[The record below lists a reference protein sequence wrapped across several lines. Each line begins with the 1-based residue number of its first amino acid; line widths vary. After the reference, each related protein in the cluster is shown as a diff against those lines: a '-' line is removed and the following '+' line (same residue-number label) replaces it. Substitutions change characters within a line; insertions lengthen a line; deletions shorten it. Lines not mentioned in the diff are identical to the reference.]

1 MGLPWSWAHP
11 IWVTAVVAP
20 FVTFIF
26 LALRLYSRGIITRSL
41 ALNDYIAGAT
51 MIFIICYSVTIAI
64 ATYHGMGQHVWTYTP
79 ELSAQYYYWLG
90 VASEFYVL
98 SLAGYKTALLLL
110 YLQLFK
116 VNNRFRWACYITLFY
131 TNGYLFCNFI
141 TEFLGCNPPAKTYN
155 KELPGHCINTIA
167 ANISYGVGHM
177 SSDLIIAILPLPMV
191 WRLQLKSKK
200 EKVGIS
206 LVLTSGFLAWAVA
219 CARFIV
225 STYDMVSHD
234 RTWYAGIG
242 FMLSVL
248 EINTGLICGCTPA
261 MKPLFHSLRDQ
272 SQKWSER
279 YGSHKNSSSG
289 RTGSTDSRPI
299 KTADS
304 FPQMAPKDS
313 HSSNS
318 LHHQSSTDRL
328 AYGYQQESHEKYPA
342 SGESYNMI

>member
-1 MGLPWSWAHP
+1 M
-11 IWVTAVVAP
+11 V
-20 FVTFIF
+20 
-26 LALRLYSRGIITRSL
+26 
-41 ALNDYIAGAT
+41 
-51 MIFIICYSVTIAI
+51 FIICYSILLAI
-64 ATYHGMGQHVWTYTP
+64 ATHHGMGQHIWTFTP
-79 ELSAQYYYWLG
+79 ELSSEYYYWLG

-116 VNNRFRWACYITLFY
+116 VNKTFRWACYITLFY

-141 TEFLGCNPPAKTYN
+141 TEFLGCSPPAKTYN

-167 ANISYGVGHM
+167 ANIAYGVGHM
-177 SSDLIIAILPLPMV
+177 SSDLVIAILPLPMV
-191 WRLQLKSKK
+191 WGLQLKSVK

-219 CARFIV
+219 CARFVV
-225 STYDMVSHD
+225 STYDLVSYD

-261 MKPLFHSLRDQ
+261 LRPLFHNLKDH
-272 SQKWSER
+272 SQKWSQK
-279 YGSHKNSSSG
+279 YSSRKHSTSG
-289 RTGSTDSRPI
+289 RTGSADSRPI

-304 FPQMAPKDS
+304 FPKMAPKE
-313 HSSNS
+313 S
-318 LHHQSSTDRL
+318 LSSSTLRNHSVDTG
-328 AYGYQQESHEKYPA
+328 AVSYSEDNEKHMHRGSFYHA
-342 SGESYNMI
+342 V

>member
-1 MGLPWSWAHP
+1 M
-11 IWVTAVVAP
+11 V
-20 FVTFIF
+20 
-26 LALRLYSRGIITRSL
+26 
-41 ALNDYIAGAT
+41 
-51 MIFIICYSVTIAI
+51 FIICYSITLAT
-64 ATYHGMGQHVWTYTP
+64 ATYHGMGQHIWTFSK
-79 ELSAQYYYWLG
+79 ELQSEYYYWLS

-116 VNNRFRWACYITLFY
+116 VNKTFRWACYITLFY

-141 TEFLGCNPPAKTYN
+141 TEFLGCSPPAKTYN
-155 KELPGHCINTIA
+155 KQLPGHCINTIA
-167 ANISYGVGHM
+167 ANIAYGVGHM

-191 WRLQLKSKK
+191 WRLALKSVR

-206 LVLTSGFLAWAVA
+206 LVLTTGFLAWAVA

-225 STYDMVSHD
+225 STYDQEVYD

-261 MKPLFHSLRDQ
+261 LKPLFHNIRDH
-272 SQKWSER
+272 SQKWSQR
-279 YGSHKNSSSG
+279 YNSRKHSTSG

-304 FPQMAPKDS
+304 YPQVALKES
-313 HSSNS
+313 HSSSSLQNPSMDRGIFELQQNNEKRVRDNS
-318 LHHQSSTDRL
+318 
-328 AYGYQQESHEKYPA
+328 P
-342 SGESYNMI
+342 YNMI